1 MFIGGLL
8 AFLYL
13 LPGRVATGP
22 VATGPVATA
31 TSAIASV
38 TPDAREAVRIAPFR
52 NCTEARAAGAAPVR
66 FNDDGYGPHLDQDG
80 DGVGCEPYPR

>member
-1 MFIGGLL
+1 VFIGGLL

-13 LPGRVATGP
+13 LPGR

-66 FNDDGYGPHLDQDG
+66 FEDDGYGPHLDQDG
-80 DGVGCEPYPR
+80 DGVGCEPYRR